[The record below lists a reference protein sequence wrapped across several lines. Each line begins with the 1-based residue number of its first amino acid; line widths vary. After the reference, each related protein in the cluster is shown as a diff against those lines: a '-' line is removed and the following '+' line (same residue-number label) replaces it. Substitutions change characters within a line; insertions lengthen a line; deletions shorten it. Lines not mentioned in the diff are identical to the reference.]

1 MRKKHTTENA
11 GGASVAEKIAAIHG
25 KVDDLQYGLHRLN
38 CFATI
43 TDSTVCDMLFA
54 ASGLNDKPGF
64 YYCGEADRKVV
75 GFAAN
80 EALALSNEAEATVE
94 TLLDDLR
101 LVLDT
106 LKHLEPV
113 RESPVRGEALH
124 GLFRA
129 WEQAYASWV
138 ATREQDGH
146 IPDGTPEHE
155 AERRA
160 ALALAAHPCTT
171 PDDVRRK
178 SSLFLENRYLR
189 DSAQEFAIELLA
201 SVSGV
206 KNL

>member
-1 MRKKHTTENA
+1 MRKNHTTENA

-25 KVDDLQYGLHRLN
+25 KVDDLQYGLHKLN

-54 ASGLNDKPGF
+54 ASGLKDKPGF
-64 YYCGEADRKVV
+64 YYCGEADRKIV

-94 TLLDDLR
+94 TLLDDLK

-106 LKHLEPV
+106 LKHHDPV
-113 RESPVRGEALH
+113 RGSPVRSDALH
-124 GLFRA
+124 DLFQA
-129 WEQAYASWV
+129 WEQAYAAWV
-138 ATREQDGH
+138 ATKKDGN
-146 IPDGTPEHE
+146 IPDGTPEFE

-171 PDDVRRK
+171 PADVRRK
-178 SSLFLENRYLR
+178 SSLFLENSYLR
-189 DSAQEFAIELLA
+189 DSAQEFAIELLT
-201 SVSGV
+201 SVNGV
-206 KNL
+206 KNT